1 MKVLKLGEIDFK
13 SFFKQGVKN
22 IDEPYG
28 NFLVN
33 GRMGSGKTYFCVKI
47 SYELRQKYKIKTN
60 IKSLK
65 IPDATIEYF
74 TEISELY
81 GDFEEHCLYIIDELG
96 KKYTKENK
104 QDKDFYNWLQ
114 MSRKLKKIVFLIHQ
128 EYLLVP
134 NWLRGAC
141 IECYTTNKIPFVPLF
156 LTTRGY
162 PVLDPD
168 TLEWTIDRNY
178 FFIYKRNKYIAN
190 LYNTFE
196 TVATL

>member
-1 MKVLKLGEIDFK
+1 MKIFKCGEIDIK
-13 SFFKQGVKN
+13 SFFRKGVNN
-22 IDEPYG
+22 IEEPYG

-33 GRMGSGKTYFCVKI
+33 GRMGSGKTYFCVKTA
-47 SYELRQKYKIKTN
+47 YELKDKFKIKTN
-60 IKSLK
+60 IKSLH
-65 IPDATIEYF
+65 IPGANIQYF
-74 TEISELY
+74 TEITELY
-81 GDFEEHCLYIIDELG
+81 TDFEERCLYIIDELG

-141 IECYTTNKIPFVPLF
+141 IECYTTSKIPFVPLF
-156 LTTRGY
+156 FTSKGN
-162 PVLDPD
+162 PVLNPD
-168 TLEWTIDRNY
+168 TLEWTIDTNY
-178 FFIYKRNKYIAN
+178 WFIYKRNKFIAN

-196 TVATL
+196 TVANL